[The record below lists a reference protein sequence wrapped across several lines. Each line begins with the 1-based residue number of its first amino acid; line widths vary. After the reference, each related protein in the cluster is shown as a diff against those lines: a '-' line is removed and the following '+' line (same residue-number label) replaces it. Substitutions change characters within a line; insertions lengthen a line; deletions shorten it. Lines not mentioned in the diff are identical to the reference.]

1 MSRRA
6 QNRIYIALNSK
17 HSPLIAAIIQVDVDK
32 VKYYINNG
40 VNVNETC
47 KQDYNWLPMKWTT
60 FVYKYGRGRVNEEK
74 IYEIIQILLDANANN
89 DYDSK
94 IDEDSYNFA
103 PVIPDPE
110 PDV

>member
-6 QNRIYIALNSK
+6 QNRIYTALTSK
-17 HSPLIAAIIQVDVDK
+17 HSPLIAAIIEVDVDQ

-60 FVYKYGRGRVNEEK
+60 FVYEYGKGRINKEK
-74 IYEIIQILLDANANN
+74 IYEIVQILVDANAKNGF
-89 DYDSK
+89 DSE
-94 IDEDSYNFA
+94 IDQDCYNFA
-103 PVIPDPE
+103 PVITDT
-110 PDV
+110 

>member
-1 MSRRA
+1 MSRREL
-6 QNRIYIALNSK
+6 NRIYTALNSK
-17 HSPLIAAIIQVDVDK
+17 HSPLIHAIIDVNVDK

-60 FVYKYGRGRVNEEK
+60 FVYKYGKGSINEEK
-74 IYEIIQILLDANANN
+74 IYEIVQLLLDANANT
-89 DYDSK
+89 DYDSN

-103 PVIPDPE
+103 PVILE
-110 PDV
+110 E